1 MKLRKSLA
9 SLCFLLFAF
18 LFSMAAS
25 AAGNLEVCFLDVG
38 QGLSVLLSCDGHY
51 ALYDGGDRD
60 YSSRV
65 CPISRNK
72 V

>member
-9 SLCFLLFAF
+9 SLCFMLFAF

-51 ALYDGGDRD
+51 ALYDGGIGITRPGWW
-60 YSSRV
+60 
-65 CPISRNK
+65 PISRNK